1 MRFVDD
7 EAGEKLLR
15 LIETLEDHDD
25 VQNVFVNFE
34 VSDAVAARL
43 GA

>member
-1 MRFVDD
+1 MPVDD
-7 EAGEKLLR
+7 ESAEKLLR

-34 VSDAVAARL
+34 VSDAVMQKLAS
-43 GA
+43 